1 MARCAR
7 QARPCP
13 RQSARQSLEVAHW
26 ETPRLVQRPATSDRW
41 TGGSRSKAWEAAW
54 EAWKAVGVT
63 RRHPSR
69 ALLGARGTHQC
80 ERKEPRTPG
89 VRYRQT
95 DGAWISP
102 RPTLLASRIR
112 CFSIARIR
120 GVSPVLHPARSERG
134 PEQCQGA
141 CPIGRSE
148 ACISRR
154 SAASAIC
161 RPRDTPCSPVA
172 AERLASGG
180 AELATETGRA
190 MARVHEKT
198 EFSVSVIGCGR
209 MGCAIA
215 GRAPLSPWGGLG
227 GGRVMIGLR
236 AKVRVMTRR
245 G

>member
-1 MARCAR
+1 MRA
-7 QARPCP
+7 QWNLGPP
-13 RQSARQSLEVAHW
+13 R
-26 ETPRLVQRPATSDRW
+26 
-41 TGGSRSKAWEAAW
+41 
-54 EAWKAVGVT
+54 
-63 RRHPSR
+63 
-69 ALLGARGTHQC
+69 
-80 ERKEPRTPG
+80 

-95 DGAWISP
+95 VCRAMRHTGCQVGKGQKFQMLMPRSMPHRTIGGPHLSEPGASPGAVPPPYRISP
-102 RPTLLASRIR
+102 HHAALSLSFPASLISVVRVVPPSLAVQRSGSR
-112 CFSIARIR
+112 
-120 GVSPVLHPARSERG
+120 
-134 PEQCQGA
+134 GA
-141 CPIGRSE
+141 E
-148 ACISRR
+148 
-154 SAASAIC
+154 
-161 RPRDTPCSPVA
+161 
-172 AERLASGG
+172 